1 MVNNPMIRIFTLT
14 LLFLT
19 AVLALNAQQNSNV
32 LWGPDYKLS
41 SKMSLGEVL
50 NHDSESF
57 YLLKYYGSSDN
68 LEVQLESYSINS
80 LELKSTYP
88 IRIHYEKGDDF
99 NIEVTWMVDSILW
112 IFTTHYVKKDDA
124 VYCYSQQFNLDG
136 TDKGDVLLIDKIEVS
151 NKREIGS
158 FDFILGVDK
167 KEAMMVYS
175 PPVDKYEY
183 EVIHYNMVGLDQRL
197 IWSEHLELSHPSDY
211 FEIVKHIVRDSSR
224 VYVLGV
230 AYTNRVNASN
240 KSHVKNTGKY
250 ALYTYDRASRSFNES
265 SLSLNGRYITSA
277 TMVNDTSGNLYLIG
291 LFSKTRSFSVSGA
304 FYLKSDMD
312 SGELVEKGFSNFD
325 QDLLRQFITDKKIR
339 NEKELDSF
347 DIKDLFVDSLGR
359 VSLIAEQYYVTST
372 TYTDPRTG
380 HIIYTYYYHYNDI
393 LLVKF
398 DTNGRIRWGK
408 RIPKEQR
415 TLDKSGYFQSY
426 AAIAKGNRI
435 ALAFNDNP
443 KNIEYNPDPKDI
455 VIYEM
460 DDPGKAVAVLV
471 RFIDDTG
478 GDKEILFDSKEA
490 EYIFNPNIFYRID
503 EERLIM
509 FAQGWKNFRF
519 IRVNMK

>member
-1 MVNNPMIRIFTLT
+1 MRIFTLA
-14 LLFLT
+14 LLLLIATSPFY
-19 AVLALNAQQNSNV
+19 AQQGSNI

-41 SKMSLGEVL
+41 SKTSLGEVL
-50 NHDSESF
+50 GHDSDSF

-68 LEVQLESYSINS
+68 LEVQLESYNLDN
-80 LELKSTYP
+80 LELSGSYP
-88 IRIHYEKGDDF
+88 IGINYNKGDEF
-99 NIEVTWMVDSILW
+99 NIEVTWLVDSILW
-112 IFTTHYVKKDDA
+112 IFTTHYVRKEDM

-136 TDKGDVLLIDKIEVS
+136 SDRGDVLMIDRIEVQ
-151 NKREIGS
+151 NKRDIGS
-158 FDFILGVDK
+158 FDFVLGIDK
-167 KEAMMVYS
+167 SEAMMVYS

-183 EVIHYNMVGLDQRL
+183 EVIHYKMVGLDQRL
-197 IWSEHLELSHPSDY
+197 IWSENLELSHPSDY
-211 FEIVKHIVRDSSR
+211 FEIVKHIVKDSTS

-250 ALYTYDRASRSFNES
+250 ALYSYDREARTFNES

-277 TMVNDTSGNLYLIG
+277 TMVNDTSGHLYLIG

-312 SGELVEKGFSNFD
+312 NGELVEKGFSNFD

-359 VSLIAEQYYVTST
+359 VSLIAEQYFVTST

-393 LLVKF
+393 LVVKF
-398 DTNGRIRWGK
+398 DTNGRIRWGR
-408 RIPKEQR
+408 RIPKQQR

-426 AAIAKGNRI
+426 AAIAKGNRL

-443 KNIEYNPDPKDI
+443 KNIEYNPDPKDMI
-455 VIYEM
+455 VHEM
-460 DDPGKAVAVLV
+460 DDPGKAVAVLTL
-471 RFIDDTG
+471 FEGDEG
-478 GDKEILFDSKEA
+478 GDKEILFSSKEA
-490 EYIFNPNIFYRID
+490 EYIFNPNIFYRVD

-519 IRVNMK
+519 IRVNMR